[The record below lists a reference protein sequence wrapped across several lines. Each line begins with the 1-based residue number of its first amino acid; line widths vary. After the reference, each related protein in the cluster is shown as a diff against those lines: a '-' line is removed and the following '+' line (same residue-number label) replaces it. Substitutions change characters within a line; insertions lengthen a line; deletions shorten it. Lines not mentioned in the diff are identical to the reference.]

1 MDYDLE
7 HMIRKIYDVQ
17 TGWYTIKTVL
27 GEVLWFTRDPAE
39 AELVYDNL
47 LDEGYKRVT
56 PEARRF
62 LHPTLFH
69 LDERGKLV
77 QVRMKAQ

>member
-17 TGWYTIKTVL
+17 SGWFIIKTVL

-39 AELVYDNL
+39 AELVYEDL
-47 LDEGYKRVT
+47 LDEGYKLVT
-56 PEARRF
+56 PEARQF
-62 LHPTLFH
+62 LYPTVFH
-69 LDERGKLV
+69 IDERGKLV
-77 QVRMKAQ
+77 QVPLKVH